1 MYFVVIDLNQLR
13 TRIQNST
20 RVDFVNPQHWLEDRQ
35 FVRSAE
41 GWLASADSMNLLSC
55 SEIVYS
61 ERRSRPPEPV
71 IEAPRPVKPAKQS
84 RRRQIG
90 LGNCCRPRPA
100 RHFAA
105 DRS

>member
-61 ERRSRPPEPV
+61 ERRMMAMPQCVRAQALV
-71 IEAPRPVKPAKQS
+71 A
-84 RRRQIG
+84 
-90 LGNCCRPRPA
+90 
-100 RHFAA
+100 F
-105 DRS
+105 